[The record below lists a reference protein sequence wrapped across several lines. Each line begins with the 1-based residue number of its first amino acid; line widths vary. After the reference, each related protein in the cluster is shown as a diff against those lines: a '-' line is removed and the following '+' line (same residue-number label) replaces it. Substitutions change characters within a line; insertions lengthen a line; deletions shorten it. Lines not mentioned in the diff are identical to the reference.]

1 MAIQKISLHV
11 GVCLL
16 VVFTSLSAV
25 ASTPTEAVRETLQQV
40 IVILEDVELRKAER
54 VGERRERLEH
64 IIAGRFSYEE
74 MAKRTLGQQWN
85 KLNEEQRR
93 EFVPLLR
100 RLLINTYAA
109 RIETYKGEPIQYL
122 NERLQ
127 DGYAEVRTK
136 LFIAKSEILLDYR
149 LVSVAG
155 RWWVY
160 DIVIDGI
167 SLVHNYRSQFNRIIR
182 SSSYQALV
190 EALRDK
196 VEHFE
201 PLEHG

>member
-1 MAIQKISLHV
+1 MAIQKSSLHL

-25 ASTPTEAVRETLQQV
+25 ASSPTEAVRETLQQV
-40 IVILEDVELRKAER
+40 IVILEDEHLRKAER
-54 VGERRERLEH
+54 VDERRERLEH

-74 MAKRTLGQQWN
+74 MAKRTLSQQWN

-93 EFVPLLR
+93 EFVRLLR

-136 LFIAKSEILLDYR
+136 LVMAKGEILLDYR
-149 LVSVAG
+149 LTNVAG

-167 SLVHNYRSQFNRIIR
+167 SLIHNYRSQFNRIIR
-182 SSSYQALV
+182 ASSYQALV

-196 VEHFE
+196 VDHFE